1 MKVLLIILGVVVV
14 AALAVVVG
22 CRILASRSTEATMA
36 LTAKLPGKIA
46 VVYYSQ
52 SKVGN
57 TATVAKWIAKHT
69 GGELVPIE
77 TVEAYPDAYGDT
89 LKAAKKD
96 MENGGTRAIKAVP
109 PLDGYDVVF
118 VGFPVWWYVEP
129 RIVRPSLTVAA
140 GHALRTSTK

>member
-1 MKVLLIILGVVVV
+1 MKVMLVILGIVLVVAIVVV
-14 AALAVVVG
+14 AG
-22 CRILASRSTEATMA
+22 CRILASRSTEATVG

-89 LKAAKKD
+89 LKAAEKD
-96 MENGGTRAIKAVP
+96 MENISP
-109 PLDGYDVVF
+109 Y
-118 VGFPVWWYVEP
+118 
-129 RIVRPSLTVAA
+129 LTEI
-140 GHALRTSTK
+140 